1 MSSPQVVLASAFTGS
16 EIAYSPPKTNASGGK
31 SININNAKTKKYLML
46 STPLMLTWGLNEND
60 FDGKR
65 SYDLSLQFPSE
76 NYPNPEA
83 SSFLKGLVE
92 MENKIKADAV
102 TNSKEWFNKPKMTP
116 EVVDALWTPMLRYK
130 KDPESGEPDL
140 TSAPTLR
147 IKVPFYDGEW
157 KVEIY
162 DVEERLLY
170 ATPDILA
177 KHSMSEPV
185 GTPMQLVPKQTNVAL
200 VVQCGGIWF
209 AGGKFGVTWKLMQ
222 CVVKPKASLDRA
234 KCLVQMSSADKD
246 ALSKQEDRDDDEE
259 PAQVS
264 TVVADSDDEDE
275 APHVESEQV
284 STQAEEVKEV
294 AATPAVVKKKRVVK
308 KKTAGD

>member
-16 EIAYSPPKTNASGGK
+16 GISYSPPKTNASGGK
-31 SININNAKTKKYLML
+31 SININNADTKKYLML

-60 FDGKR
+60 YEGKK
-65 SYDLSLQFPSE
+65 SYDLALQFPSA
-76 NYPNPEA
+76 NYPNPDA
-83 SSFLKGLVE
+83 SAFLEGLIT

-102 TNSKEWFNKPKMTP
+102 TNSKEWFNKPKMTA

-130 KDPESGEPDL
+130 KDPDTQEADL

-147 IKVPFYDGEW
+147 VKVPFYDGEH
-157 KVEIY
+157 KIEIY
-162 DVEERLLY
+162 DVNEQLLY

-177 KHSMSEPV
+177 KHNMSEPV

-234 KCLVQMSSADKD
+234 KCLVQMSSADKET
-246 ALSKQEDRDDDEE
+246 LSKQEERDDLEE
-259 PAQVS
+259 SNTVS
-264 TVVADSDDEDE
+264 TVVADSDDEEE
-275 APHVESEQV
+275 ATPPVQSA
-284 STQAEEVKEV
+284 SEEVKPVE
-294 AATPAVVKKKRVVK
+294 AAAPVVKKKRVVK
-308 KKTAGD
+308 KKVGGE